1 MAEPMRCD
9 NCGRNE
15 SAIQLTQVENNE
27 MKVLH
32 LCEECAAERGVELE
46 TQKSNAPL
54 ADFLA
59 QIGKVP
65 DAPNLGKCPS
75 CGMTAAHLR
84 QTGRLG
90 CSVCYTHYDEHLRSL
105 LRRLHGGTKHVGKVM
120 SPAGGDDG
128 ERTARI
134 LSLRRSLQR
143 AVEAEDFE
151 FAASL
156 RDQLRQLE
164 VTEHVSR
171 PGDER
176 SNEPS

>member
-1 MAEPMRCD
+1 MRCD

-27 MKVLH
+27 MRVLH
-32 LCEECAAERGVELE
+32 LCEECAVERGVDVD
-46 TQKSNAPL
+46 TQTTNAPL

-65 DAPNLGKCPS
+65 DLQNVGRCPS

-90 CSVCYTHYDEHLRSL
+90 CSVCYMHYDEHLRSL
-105 LRRLHGGTKHVGKVM
+105 LRRLHGGTKHVGKVV
-120 SPAGGDDG
+120 AHHGANDG
-128 ERTARI
+128 ERTARV

-164 VTEHVSR
+164 RTEHVPESD
-171 PGDER
+171 DER
-176 SNEPS
+176 IDESS